1 MAGAADFDS
10 LNLNFGNQ
18 PFGLRFSGN
27 QFTQDTLQPRL
38 LTFEISDAGR
48 LRQSA
53 FK

>member
-10 LNLNFGNQ
+10 FNLNFGNQ
-18 PFGLRFSGN
+18 PFGLRLSGN

-38 LTFEISDAGR
+38 LAFQISDAGR
-48 LRQSA
+48 LRQSV

>member
-10 LNLNFGNQ
+10 FNLNFGDQ

-27 QFTQDTLQPRL
+27 QFTQDTLQTRL
-38 LTFEISDAGR
+38 LAFQISNAGR